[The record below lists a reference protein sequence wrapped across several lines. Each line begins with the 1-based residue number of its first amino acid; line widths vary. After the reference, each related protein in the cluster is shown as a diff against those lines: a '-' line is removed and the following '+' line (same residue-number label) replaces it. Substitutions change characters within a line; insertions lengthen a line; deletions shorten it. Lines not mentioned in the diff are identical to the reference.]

1 MHSSKSASDYRCG
14 QALLAQERA
23 LISAA
28 FEAAGVGDAAGFR
41 EAVCGLH
48 PAEQERFTA
57 VILLA
62 KLAQQLVLLR
72 SPPLASVR
80 ANPPAAP
87 YHSLC
92 PGLVSSQTSGHLL
105 WSSLNLGTESNLLTC
120 CVWSSFRTKS
130 A

>member
-1 MHSSKSASDYRCG
+1 M
-14 QALLAQERA
+14 
-23 LISAA
+23 
-28 FEAAGVGDAAGFR
+28 AGFR

-80 ANPPAAP
+80 ANPAP
-87 YHSLC
+87 RHPL
-92 PGLVSSQTSGHLL
+92 
-105 WSSLNLGTESNLLTC
+105 
-120 CVWSSFRTKS
+120 
-130 A
+130 